1 MPIVKSSAKA
11 FFEFINSKPDPFA
24 FLSSI
29 PDSIDSD
36 SPFSEEEWLDFKG
49 SPQNER
55 DARSIWSKA
64 LSGFANIT
72 EGLIVW
78 GMDARKTKPRGI
90 DAACGLKLLFDPAAF
105 ESRLRDWVRDATNP
119 PVMGVEY
126 RSYPGP
132 TGEGFVICLIPE
144 SGYKPHSAEWADK
157 QYYYRAGD
165 DFLPAQPGLR

>member
-126 RSYPGP
+126 RSYPDRLAKGSSS
-132 TGEGFVICLIPE
+132 V
-144 SGYKPHSAEWADK
+144 
-157 QYYYRAGD
+157 
-165 DFLPAQPGLR
+165 